1 MSKSAFRPLHLVVRG
16 RMAFFI
22 FKNEGSMS
30 MLTDQQLLRIPGP
43 SPIPPSVQRA
53 MSQPMIGHRG
63 AETSAILKEISGGLK
78 TVFGTKQDVLILT
91 GSGTAGLEAAV
102 VNTIHS
108 GDEVLVLVTGSF
120 GERFVKICEAYQIK
134 THRIDSRW
142 GEAFDPQNVKS
153 YLQKNTAIKA
163 VFSTYCETSTGVL
176 NPVKGLAAAVSEVS
190 DALIIVDGV
199 SCVAGV
205 ETKMDEWGID
215 ILVTGSQKALML
227 PAGLTFIAA
236 SERAWRRI
244 ESNDRPRYYLDLAT
258 YRLNLGKDTTPFT
271 PALSL
276 LFGLQQVLQLMKEEG
291 FEQVYAR
298 HTLLMKMTR
307 AAFKAME
314 IPLLTS
320 DEHASPTVTAVRPVD
335 FDAETFR
342 KVLKKEFGL
351 AIAGGQQQLSGKIFR
366 IGHMGYCSPADILQT
381 ISVIEIG
388 LLKVGKEIE
397 LGSGTAAAQKVYLQQ
412 GVEG

>member
-1 MSKSAFRPLHLVVRG
+1 
-16 RMAFFI
+16 MAFFI
-22 FKNEGSMS
+22 SKNEGRLS

-63 AETSAILKEISGGLK
+63 AETSAILNEISIGLK

-120 GERFVKICEAYQIK
+120 GERFVKICDAFQIK
-134 THRIDSRW
+134 THRIDSQW
-142 GEAFDPQNVKS
+142 GEAFNPLEAQA
-153 YLQKNTAIKA
+153 YLQKNKSIKA

-176 NPVKGLAAAVSEVS
+176 NPVKELAAAVGEVS
-190 DALIIVDGV
+190 EALIIVDGV

-205 ETKMDEWGID
+205 ETNMDEWGID
-215 ILVTGSQKALML
+215 VLVTGSQKAFML
-227 PAGLTFIAA
+227 PAGLTFLAA
-236 SERAWRRI
+236 SEKAWQRI
-244 ESNDRPRYYLDLAT
+244 ETNDRPRYYMDLAI
-258 YRLNLGKDTTPFT
+258 YRTNLEKDTTPFT

-276 LFGLQQVLQLMKEEG
+276 LFGLQRVLQLMNEEG

-298 HTLLMKMTR
+298 HLLLMKMTR
-307 AAFKAME
+307 AAFKALD

-320 DEHASPTVTAVRPVD
+320 DEHASPTVTAVRPID
-335 FDAETFR
+335 FDAEAFR
-342 KVLKKEFGL
+342 KVLKKDFGL

-366 IGHMGYCSPADILQT
+366 IGHMGYCSPADVLQT
-381 ISVIEIG
+381 ISAMEIG
-388 LLKVGKEIE
+388 LMKVGKEIE
-397 LGSGTAAAQKVYLQQ
+397 LGSGTAAAQKIYLEQ
-412 GVEG
+412 GVEV